1 MNSSE
6 HGFEYHPVLADA
18 SAFLGRAGAA
28 RFLLVGR
35 PLDNGDG
42 LPEGFETVPDCR
54 HASPEA
60 AAVLPR
66 GNYRFESPEGGAVML
81 VTDGAAPCGPESGQ
95 FDPVDDSFRGG
106 TFAWFQHYWGTA
118 DLIPKPRFALHNDVV
133 TVPGGRET
141 TVRGRGYVGTEW
153 RYRIRLDGVQQWVW
167 EGGIAHAELDEGSE
181 GWVQKPPGDLRQ
193 VAATLTRAKLR
204 ENLTDTVYS
213 FGATRTMFRAYQFIP
228 VMRLLQT
235 AGHSLTVRR
244 AETGTA
250 GT

>member
-153 RYRIRLDGVQQWVW
+153 RYRIRLDGVQQ
-167 EGGIAHAELDEGSE
+167 LDRTGRPRR
-181 GWVQKPPGDLRQ
+181 GRPGARGVSVLAREQ
-193 VAATLTRAKLR
+193 VARRDAPA
-204 ENLTDTVYS
+204 V
-213 FGATRTMFRAYQFIP
+213 
-228 VMRLLQT
+228 RL
-235 AGHSLTVRR
+235 
-244 AETGTA
+244 
-250 GT
+250 